1 MQTIENQTVA
11 AVTWDIVM
19 RPHHRARWE
28 PWNRPH
34 RMTKTTGHEA
44 AQTSIGWVV
53 DDYRYGDVKEQWK
66 ESGSSPSTRSAL
78 QRLFSQGARSV
89 PNATDNMP
97 FKQLTRSR
105 ILTDLVA
112 AFGIEGDELDE
123 IRSAFRSRPVSGGAH
138 MGPAFHTW
146 DVVQG
151 DDDLRAVVQLS
162 RQVIGGHAGFKADAT
177 QVPNEGD
184 IASLRERSNIR
195 PDAIDL
201 CVRNEIEGDQ
211 DTLVGYMLAYPVDAE
226 AAGGLL
232 SGTIT
237 NAADIVLENIASRAV
252 DEDALYVGMVLGS
265 DLSARAT
272 VMDQCLH
279 RCSAWAARHPNGHIF
294 AKRATDDGERWLHNY
309 GFVPVT
315 DKDHIWVRRCS
326 APLARPR
333 RRRLVPAAV

>member
-11 AVTWDIVM
+11 AVTWDILM

-28 PWNRPH
+28 PWSRPGL
-34 RMTKTTGHEA
+34 RSRNDETEG
-44 AQTSIGWVV
+44 AQTCIGWVI

-66 ESGSSPSTRSAL
+66 ESSSSPSTRSAL

-89 PNATDNMP
+89 PNATDDMP
-97 FKQLTRSR
+97 FNRLTRSR

-177 QVPNEGD
+177 TPPTDAD
-184 IASLRERSNIR
+184 IAPVREQIRIR
-195 PDAIDL
+195 PDALDL
-201 CVRNEIEGDQ
+201 CIRNEIEGEQ
-211 DTLVGYMLAYPVDAE
+211 DTLVGYMLAYPVNAE
-226 AAGGLL
+226 AANGMLN
-232 SGTIT
+232 GTIT
-237 NAADIVLENIASRAV
+237 TAIDIVPNGIATRAI
-252 DEDALYVGMVLGS
+252 DEDAFYIGMVLGS

-272 VMDQCLH
+272 VMEQCLN
-279 RCSAWAARHPNGHIF
+279 RCSVWAARHPDGHIF
-294 AKRATDDGERWLHNY
+294 AKRSTDDGGRWLHNY
-309 GFVPVT
+309 GFVPVA
-315 DKDHIWVRRCS
+315 DEDHIWVRRCA

-333 RRRLVPAAV
+333 RRRLIPAAL